1 MAQPLS
7 EQGTVVDSTPLR
19 GEELIPYAGSGFRI
33 VYRTVGQSGEPEV
46 SGGVVYVP
54 EGKEPEGGWP
64 VVSWGHGTSG
74 MTEGCAPSR
83 TGNVIDGT
91 EDQAPDL
98 SRFLAAGY
106 AVAASDY
113 IGLGAPGYHE
123 YLAGRAEGHCSPRRW
138 RPNTH
143 RN

>member
-1 MAQPLS
+1 M
-7 EQGTVVDSTPLR
+7 VDSTPLR